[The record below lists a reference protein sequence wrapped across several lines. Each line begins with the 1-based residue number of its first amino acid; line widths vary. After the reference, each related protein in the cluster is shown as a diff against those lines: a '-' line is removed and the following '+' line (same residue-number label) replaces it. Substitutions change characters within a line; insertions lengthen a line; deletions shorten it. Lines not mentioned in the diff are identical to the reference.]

1 MTELSDLLMEAL
13 PSVLGLLLIGYAL
26 LMIYKSKVDFFQ
38 VARSWILVFFIAA
51 LAVLWIFEI
60 LRESGVDRV
69 VQIHPKVDLAFI
81 IVTIWLSTCMVMLS
95 TLYRKYNSLDHFKSW
110 LRVEPLNAITGWGI
124 VCLALVIVILA
135 APIEGPGDLKSNT
148 WVLALVLGYL
158 LASMAIDAL
167 IAMWARSKRILPRLS
182 AESRRDMQF
191 LAAAWMGIPL
201 VEYFADVIL
210 GMRMGYEDWN
220 PYGWLM
226 VLLFTAIVRSISS
239 TKFAGLVIDPE
250 IEDVKRS
257 GFRIFDIP
265 RGVYLIE
272 DQKPVAAFGLFS
284 ELVTLPLSPDAE
296 VPGKEA
302 SASATIEFLIPQGLV
317 VTREFPDNIRKSYN
331 LQVTPMIWLTETPG
345 ELRIAPTSLAVLTD
359 TLIRFMEKNPNS
371 IVLVEG
377 LEYVITFNDFK
388 KVARSLDSLNETA
401 WVTKGRL
408 LICMDPRAFDE
419 KDLAL
424 LERDRRVVKG
434 AAGIDELK
442 RESHVETKAKA

>member
-1 MTELSDLLMEAL
+1 
-13 PSVLGLLLIGYAL
+13 
-26 LMIYKSKVDFFQ
+26 
-38 VARSWILVFFIAA
+38 
-51 LAVLWIFEI
+51 
-60 LRESGVDRV
+60 
-69 VQIHPKVDLAFI
+69 
-81 IVTIWLSTCMVMLS
+81 
-95 TLYRKYNSLDHFKSW
+95 
-110 LRVEPLNAITGWGI
+110 
-124 VCLALVIVILA
+124 
-135 APIEGPGDLKSNT
+135 
-148 WVLALVLGYL
+148 
-158 LASMAIDAL
+158 
-167 IAMWARSKRILPRLS
+167 
-182 AESRRDMQF
+182 
-191 LAAAWMGIPL
+191 
-201 VEYFADVIL
+201 
-210 GMRMGYEDWN
+210 MGYEDWN